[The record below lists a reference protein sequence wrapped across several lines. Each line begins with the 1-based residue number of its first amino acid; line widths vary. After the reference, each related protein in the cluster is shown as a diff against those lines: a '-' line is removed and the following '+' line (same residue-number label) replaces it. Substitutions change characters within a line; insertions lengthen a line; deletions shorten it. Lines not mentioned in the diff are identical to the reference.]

1 MFPVSAAWCRTHFF
15 TAEQCQETCYG
26 LWADSLI
33 SGRWRF
39 PNWQFFGSEP
49 ISDGIRTAW
58 SRCRLDEIISC
69 VIITQLISHFLSVAS
84 LPYATFVL
92 AINVIGAELEY
103 LTGHCDSSD
112 IPCLGAFIRAA
123 CRSSSWQHGR
133 MKSKKLPPQ
142 KPYASLRS
150 AFGLPKNDPWFISRC
165 IWFGRIWRG
174 SRGKACVT
182 DPITLGIIRFGAFE
196 QKMHTI
202 DNSIKCKSVSKN
214 VEIPTFYYS
223 FQNREE

>member
-150 AFGLPKNDPWFISRC
+150 AFGLPRNDPWSISCC
-165 IWFGRIWRG
+165 I
-174 SRGKACVT
+174 
-182 DPITLGIIRFGAFE
+182 
-196 QKMHTI
+196 
-202 DNSIKCKSVSKN
+202 
-214 VEIPTFYYS
+214 
-223 FQNREE
+223 

>member
-1 MFPVSAAWCRTHFF
+1 MRDTPNVGSIASWRINAKKYVWACGL
-15 TAEQCQETCYG
+15 TALLLGSE
-26 LWADSLI
+26 
-33 SGRWRF
+33 RF
-39 PNWQFFGSEP
+39 PNWLFSGSEP

-58 SRCRLDEIISC
+58 SRYRFDEIINC
-69 VIITQLISHFLSVAS
+69 GIITQLISHFLSVAS

-103 LTGHCDSSD
+103 LTGHCDPSD
-112 IPCLGAFIRAA
+112 IPCLSAFIRAA

-150 AFGLPKNDPWFISRC
+150 AFGLPKNDPWSISRC